1 MAETPIGY
9 FPDAFVQFNAQ
20 LLHDHVTEV
29 LRARNGREQR
39 RAVLVSTGQRL
50 FTASSDALP
59 QSDRKIVRDFLNSR
73 RGKLDAFYFFNPI
86 PEKKIDVACGSVPN
100 SSFFILPHK
109 IISPIG
115 IVNGVINDVRV
126 TGVSKAFTVRSLNPR
141 TGTFVAP
148 RFYNASQSYIDCG
161 TNASLRSNDFTVAFW
176 IRPITSATA
185 QFIVMNEV
193 LNASG
198 IAIFLS
204 GGSNLTLVARTNQA
218 GANTTSTGPTLV
230 ADTWQHVAIVKSG
243 TSCTFYVNA
252 VSSAGVGTLT
262 NPVVTA
268 APWRMS
274 FNSASGFDGML
285 SDVRYYNV
293 AFPSGTITA
302 IYTLGDIGGIGTSNL
317 TGWWKLEEGTGTTVA
332 DSSGFGNT
340 GTFGGTSANPTWV
353 GGEAE
358 ITFTGGNQTGTVT
371 MTGTARERLITR
383 SDSDRIKQT
392 FIPNTG
398 DVRSV
403 FDLALLELPI

>member
-1 MAETPIGY
+1 MAEVPVGY
-9 FPDAFVQFNAQ
+9 FPDVAITYPIDGQYISQFVNEVGTAQ
-20 LLHDHVTEV
+20 NL
-29 LRARNGREQR
+29 REQR
-39 RAVLVSTGQRL
+39 RNIAGRQRVWAA
-50 FTASSDALP
+50 TSASLEQP
-59 QSDRKIVRDFLNSR
+59 DRLRVQAFLEAR
-73 RGKLDAFYFFNPI
+73 RGTLDSFYFFRRDLSRFEN
-86 PEKKIDVACGSVPN
+86 VASGTITADTVA
-100 SSFFILPHK
+100 ILPFK
-109 IISPIG
+109 DSTIY
-115 IVNGVINDVRV
+115 DVRV
-126 TGVSKAFTVRSLNPR
+126 ANVPKGFTTRKLTPR
-141 TGTFVAP
+141 LGTFVAP
-148 RFYNASQSYIDCG
+148 RFYNSKQSYIDCG
-161 TNASLRSNDFTVAFW
+161 TLASLRSNDFTIAFW

-243 TSCTFYVNA
+243 TACTFYVNA
-252 VSSAGVGTLT
+252 VSSAGAGTLT
-262 NPVVTA
+262 NPVVTG

-285 SDVRYYNV
+285 SDMRYYNTGFS
-293 AFPSGTITA
+293 AGTITA

-353 GGEAE
+353 SGEDE
-358 ITFTGGNQTGTVT
+358 VTFTGGAQSGAITAYL
-371 MTGTARERLITR
+371 TARERLIAR
-383 SDSDRIKQT
+383 SMSDKIRQT
-392 FIPNTG
+392 FIPNAG
-398 DVRSV
+398 DVRAIY
-403 FDLALLELPI
+403 DINILELPF